1 MVRAIELSRLCAFGL
16 WLRRGRLD
24 WRCLCR
30 ELLWLLSVL
39 LCWFL
44 LALSVGSG
52 WRQIGKAT
60 GLILR
65 PILSRSLSNA
75 LFVGMLRI
83 YRLGLSLYLLLVLL
97 VHGLMIEFT
106 GGWVWIL
113 VWGRCDW
120 CRNFLVENSRE
131 NILMLLLLLWDCL
144 WDIGAQ
150 VVLLVE
156 VGGMVLI
163 FG

>member
-1 MVRAIELSRLCAFGL
+1 MVRAIELSWLRAFGL

-30 ELLWLLSVL
+30 ELLRLLGVL
-39 LCWFL
+39 LCWLL
-44 LALSVGSG
+44 LALSVGSDR
-52 WRQIGKAT
+52 RQIGKAT

-65 PILSRSLSNA
+65 PILSRSLSNI

-83 YRLGLSLYLLLVLL
+83 YRLGLSLNLLLVLL

-131 NILMLLLLLWDCL
+131 NILMLLLLWDCL